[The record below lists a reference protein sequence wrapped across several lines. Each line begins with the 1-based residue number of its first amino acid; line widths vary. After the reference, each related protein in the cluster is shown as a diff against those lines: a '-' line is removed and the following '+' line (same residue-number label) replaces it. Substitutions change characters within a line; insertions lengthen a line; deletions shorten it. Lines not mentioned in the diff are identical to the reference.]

1 MRIAI
6 LGATSQIAKD
16 LITSFKEKDDHE
28 LILFARNIKVLKE
41 VNSYTDPNTKIHIQN
56 LKEFNKETYFDVII
70 NFIGVGDPAKLKDI
84 GISILETTDSFDEMV
99 ISYLHKNPTCKY
111 VFLSSGAVFGSNFS
125 NPVNKDTK
133 SSLDIK
139 NLAPSDW
146 YGAAKYISELKH
158 RDLTELSIV
167 DIRVFNYISH
177 TMNVNDQFF
186 ITQMMRSI
194 LLKDVFLTSPDNIV
208 RDYIGP
214 TDFHRLISLVLKSDP
229 LNKAIDCYTKEPISK
244 FLLLDCMKEKEG
256 LIYKIQKNEN
266 FLDST
271 GFKLNYYSL
280 NKTAEEFGYRPTK
293 TSLETVEY
301 EVSKISKS

>member
-177 TMNVNDQFF
+177 TMNVNNKFF

-194 LLKDVFLTSPDNIV
+194 LLKDIFLTSPENIV

-214 TDFHRLISLVLKSDP
+214 TDFHKLISLVLKSDP
-229 LNKAIDCYTKEPISK
+229 SNKAIDCYTKEPVSK
-244 FLLLDCMKEKEG
+244 FSLLDHMKEKEG

-301 EVSKISKS
+301 EISKISKP